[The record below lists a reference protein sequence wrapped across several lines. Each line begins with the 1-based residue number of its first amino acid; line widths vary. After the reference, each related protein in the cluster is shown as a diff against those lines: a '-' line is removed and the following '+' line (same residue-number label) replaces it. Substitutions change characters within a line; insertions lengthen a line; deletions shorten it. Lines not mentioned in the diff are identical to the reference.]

1 MGVIRR
7 GDAFSSATFR
17 KFQMGHLPTSRSFTD
32 ADTTNL
38 LERWRTTRD
47 RRARD
52 ELFTRF
58 LPLARRLA
66 RRYSQS
72 GAGVEDVLQVAG
84 LGLLN
89 ALERFEPERGISF
102 TTFAVPT
109 ILGEI
114 KRHFRDSG
122 WAAHVPRHAQE
133 LALKVESGS
142 RRLSAGLGRSPRV
155 SEIAQYLEISTE
167 EVLDGLTAGGAHFST
182 SLDVPARSS
191 DEDGDLTLGDTLGAE
206 DDAYALVDTTLSLAA
221 AMPRLPFRQRQAL
234 ALRLNENLVQSE
246 IAERMG
252 CSQMQISR
260 LLRDA
265 ATQLRAMMDAA
276 SV

>member
-1 MGVIRR
+1 MRH
-7 GDAFSSATFR
+7 FATPPST
-17 KFQMGHLPTSRSFTD
+17 LSFTRYAD
-32 ADTTNL
+32 ADTTDL
-38 LERWRTTRD
+38 LQRWRTTRD
-47 RRARD
+47 RGARD

-72 GAGVEDVLQVAG
+72 GAGVEDVVQVAG

-102 TTFAVPT
+102 STFAIPT

-114 KRHFRDSG
+114 KRYFRDNG

-133 LALKVESGS
+133 LALKVEGGS
-142 RRLSAGLGRSPRV
+142 RRLSADLGRSPRLN
-155 SEIAQYLEISTE
+155 EIAQYLEISTE
-167 EVLDGLTAGGAHFST
+167 EVVEGHAAGGAHFST
-182 SLDVPARSS
+182 SLDLPARSS
-191 DEDGDLTLGDTLGAE
+191 DEDTDLTLGDTLGSE
-206 DDAYALVDTTLSLAA
+206 DEAYALVDTSLSLAA
-221 AMPRLPFRQRQAL
+221 AMPTLPFRQRQAL
-234 ALRLNENLVQSE
+234 ALRLNENLIQSE

-252 CSQMQISR
+252 CSQMQVSR

-265 ATQLRAMMDAA
+265 ASQLREMMEA
-276 SV
+276 